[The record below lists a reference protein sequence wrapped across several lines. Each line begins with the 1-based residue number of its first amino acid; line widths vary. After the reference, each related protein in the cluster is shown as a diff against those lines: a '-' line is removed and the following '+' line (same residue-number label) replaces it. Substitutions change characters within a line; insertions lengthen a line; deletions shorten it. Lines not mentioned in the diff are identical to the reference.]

1 MSNELD
7 NSFAKAYRALHAYAR
22 ASALEDTEVRAIGS
36 FLTFTSYGNN
46 ALSVYLSVWRKKRM
60 NM

>member
-7 NSFAKAYRALHAYAR
+7 NSFSKAYRALHAYAR

-36 FLTFTSYGNN
+36 FLVFNYRGNN
-46 ALSVYLSVWRKKRM
+46 ALGVYPSVRRK
-60 NM
+60 

>member
-36 FLTFTSYGNN
+36 FLVFNYCGKN
-46 ALSVYLSVWRKKRM
+46 ASCAYPFVR
-60 NM
+60 